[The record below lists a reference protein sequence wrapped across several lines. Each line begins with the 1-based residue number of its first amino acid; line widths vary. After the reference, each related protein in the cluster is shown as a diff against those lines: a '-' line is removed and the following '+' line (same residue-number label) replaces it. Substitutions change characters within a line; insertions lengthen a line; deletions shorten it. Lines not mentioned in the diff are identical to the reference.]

1 MLEVI
6 LDDLL
11 GLDLG
16 CAPHV
21 LALLAADLDA
31 DAPAIRDVVER
42 LTPAQRRGLRPLPAP
57 LPLVPAIAR
66 RFDGLE
72 LDSRDRDLLLA
83 LSVCLEDA
91 LEPLLAFDGRSA
103 AEIVAAPI
111 GERLILRAGRARF
124 TDPRL
129 AVWVRETSCAART
142 AEVHE
147 RLSAVFQRR
156 GEQVSADWHH
166 ARASLDGDPSTAPE
180 LIRIARQLHD
190 AGRPDRALLVAREAA
205 AHAAQPDRDGALL
218 IAGISAAGAGHAEE
232 AAAWLAAL
240 YPQGSEACRLRGLGA
255 LLLAQTLLQGAVP
268 DVDPQALRPTTGGDE
283 GWRDWTRA
291 AAVAAMMCA
300 ERGDRAGMRSWLRAV
315 REGAARTGTEAELR
329 DPVVALSRFIIGEDD
344 VDESMISEQVG
355 GGLLCVL
362 RAAVGGDIDR
372 GLRLLSS
379 AGSPL
384 SGGTDPFLP
393 AHERGP
399 VLEAYRAVV
408 EVLLLVWRG
417 DIGPARDRLI
427 NAALT
432 LPIVVP
438 FAGLGVVLARRL
450 DLAVLGELGP
460 FSRALTE
467 ALPAGSKIDLLVDR
481 GIRSFLSG
489 SFDDAAAAVRLWAEL
504 GAPRPTMTVPGLD
517 ELGILSE
524 AEAEAIPVAAV
535 EPAEIALA
543 QRLRHRLA
551 SAGDGRW
558 RAERDEVGDAA
569 RTLSSPFAR
578 ARVET
583 MLGTQCAIRDDH
595 VSARVHL
602 QHAERLFEVSGATA
616 WARAIRARLDRL
628 APREGSI
635 VPAVDPLSACR
646 AAWALKLTAREL
658 EVAMRAVRG
667 AANRDIAEELTVSV
681 RTVEVHL
688 GRVFA
693 KLGVR
698 SRVELSVLAHRAT
711 RHL

>member
-31 DAPAIRDVVER
+31 DATAIRDVVER
-42 LTPAQRRGLRPLPAP
+42 LTPAQRCGLRSLPAQ

-72 LDSRDRDLLLA
+72 FDSRDRDLLLA

-103 AEIVAAPI
+103 AEIVAAPV

-124 TDPRL
+124 ADARL
-129 AVWVRETSCAART
+129 AVWIRETSCAART

-147 RLSAVFQRR
+147 RLSAVFHRR
-156 GEQVSADWHH
+156 GERVSADWHH

-205 AHAAQPDRDGALL
+205 AHATARDRDEAVLV
-218 IAGISAAGAGHAEE
+218 AGISAAGAGHAEE

-268 DVDPQALRPTTGGDE
+268 DVDPQALRPTTDGDD

-291 AAVAAMMCA
+291 AALAAMMCA
-300 ERGDRAGMRSWLRAV
+300 ERGDRAGMRGWLHAV
-315 REGAARTGTEAELR
+315 REGAARTGAEAELR
-329 DPVVALSRFIIGEDD
+329 DPVVALSWFIIGEDD

-355 GGLLCVL
+355 GGLFRVL
-362 RAAVGGDIDR
+362 RAAVGGDIDK

-384 SGGTDPFLP
+384 SDDTDPFLP

-417 DIGPARDRLI
+417 DIGPARDRLVL
-427 NAALT
+427 AALT
-432 LPIVVP
+432 LPVAVP

-450 DLAVLGELGP
+450 DLAVLGELSP

-489 SFDDAAAAVRLWAEL
+489 SFDDAAAAVRLWADL
-504 GAPRPTMTVPGLD
+504 GSPRPTLTVPGLD
-517 ELGILSE
+517 ELGILS
-524 AEAEAIPVAAV
+524 EAEAIPVAAV

-569 RTLSSPFAR
+569 RTLNSPFAR

-635 VPAVDPLSACR
+635 VPTVDPLSACR
-646 AAWALKLTAREL
+646 AAWAQQLTAREL